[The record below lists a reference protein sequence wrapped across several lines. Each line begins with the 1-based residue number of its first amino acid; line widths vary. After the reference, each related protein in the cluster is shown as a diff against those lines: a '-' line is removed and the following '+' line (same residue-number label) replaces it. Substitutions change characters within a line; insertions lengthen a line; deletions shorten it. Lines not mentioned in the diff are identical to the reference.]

1 MKLAYQ
7 AHDSKG
13 RQVSDMVEAPSVAEA
28 TQALRRKGL
37 FITEIHPAGVQA
49 AGKAAFDLGRGRR
62 LKNLAMFMRQ
72 LHVLVA
78 SGTPVVEG
86 LGALERQVKATNWR
100 EMIAQIRQNVEEGR
114 SLSESMSAHPR
125 YFDPVCISLVEAG
138 ESGGNL
144 SPMLDR
150 LANLTRRR
158 LHVRNSVIGAI
169 IYPSLLLVTAVV
181 VMSMLLTLVVPRF
194 AILFETL
201 DVPLPASTEVLVGLG
216 EFVGQYWWAVLVPG
230 AVLLVALKLW
240 FATPAGKRLRD
251 TIVLR
256 LPQIGRITK
265 SFATAQI
272 VRLLGILLKSRV
284 PLLDALQLTRASTT
298 NSHYTNLVAKAEE
311 AVIRG
316 DTISSAFEHSSLVTP
331 SVYEAIRNGE
341 QSGRVGDLMLH
352 MADFLDEDNELL
364 VKSLTSI
371 LEPVILI
378 VLGLLVGFVALSMFT
393 PLFDLTAMTQG
404 GGR

>member
-13 RQVSDMVEAPSVAEA
+13 RQVSDTVEAPSVAEA
-28 TQALRRKGL
+28 TEALHRKGL
-37 FITEIHPAGVQA
+37 FITEIHPESAQAG
-49 AGKAAFDLGRGRR
+49 GRPAFDLGRGRR
-62 LKNLAMFMRQ
+62 LKSLAMFMRQ

-86 LGALERQVKATNWR
+86 LAALERQVKANDWR

-169 IYPSLLLVTAVV
+169 IYPSLLLVTAMV

-216 EFVGQYWWAVLVPG
+216 EFLGDYWWAVLAPA
-230 AVLLVALKLW
+230 AVLFVALKLW
-240 FATPAGKRLRD
+240 FTTATGKRVWD

-298 NSHYTNLVAKAEE
+298 NSHYTDLVAKAEE

-316 DTISSAFEHSSLVTP
+316 ESISSAFEDSSLVTP

-352 MADFLDEDNELL
+352 VADFLDEDNELL

-378 VLGLLVGFVALSMFT
+378 LLGVLVGFVALSMFT

-404 GGR
+404 GGG